1 MEDLSFANAPTDNSS
16 AHPSAQPV
24 LDSQPSAQLS
34 TQAPAAS
41 SASTSDASYV
51 TSDQLVAL
59 SDKMSEQ
66 FARFEALLSR
76 GNIFTAPSM
85 PVNPVPAQKVLSDT
99 PFLDPS
105 SARPTGPVWLPAEA
119 EDNKGSDVKPEKKKP
134 HKHKKSDK
142 KTHRHSGRHSDKPTD
157 RQRDTSELNPVGA
170 KQLATSSS
178 QATTEDMT
186 DTGSQALPAKAP
198 VSQPAVQSTGPPTKE
213 LSATGLTPSYSQAS
227 ATYRTTGPEDY
238 PQASVYS
245 DLPYE
250 PEDSEHYS
258 ASEPDEG
265 ELSDTGEKQ
274 EVTEDMNYRET
285 VRSVR
290 SFMGWNHIPVF
301 EADFSE
307 PDKSN
312 NPWKGKVPR
321 RPARVSVA
329 MPPDDW
335 LCQKL
340 ERLNTMVA
348 EGYPSRSQDSSGLKK
363 DQFIKM
369 PKSQARWYQMHT
381 LKPDTTLRPGKSVFS
396 WRNTEAKVN
405 SQFPRITKASSY
417 PPSGPVSRPISQEY
431 LRRWERNTKEGSYI
445 VNQAAGFNRCASE
458 LQDRM
463 NHSLVCLQSNFNK
476 GKAPKEVSE
485 ALHDLKD
492 YLAFHQNVSIAM
504 GTSLQHLADGL
515 FVNMANLVLLR
526 RDSFLDHVKP
536 GVKPDTWT
544 RLRNA
549 PLFNYGLFPDL
560 ICIAEQDITKSEST
574 SAAPRP
580 GPGAMQRTG
589 WRNQNRFQPY
599 HRWDS
604 RNAAPAEPAQ
614 PWRQFAQGRGRSRG
628 RGRSTN
634 PCFSRARGFKHQK

>member
-1 MEDLSFANAPTDNSS
+1 MASPGDFKGQRRGACGHIMAAFDLHERCARCREKKLGEDPCVKDKPCSLCDQFSDTQKETLSTPSYRIRKERKAGLLVSPKEVTVISPVEDLSSANAPTDNSS
-16 AHPSAQPV
+16 AHPSAHPV
-24 LDSQPSAQLS
+24 PESQPSAQPAA
-34 TQAPAAS
+34 QAPAAS

-76 GNIFTAPSM
+76 GNIFTAPCM
-85 PVNPVPAQKVLSDT
+85 
-99 PFLDPS
+99 
-105 SARPTGPVWLPAEA
+105 
-119 EDNKGSDVKPEKKKP
+119 
-134 HKHKKSDK
+134 SDK
-142 KTHRHSGRHSDKPTD
+142 KTHRHSGKHSDKPTD
-157 RQRDTSELNPVGA
+157 RQKHTSELNPVGA
-170 KQLATSSS
+170 KQLPTSSS
-178 QATTEDMT
+178 QAPAEDMT

-198 VSQPAVQSTGPPTKE
+198 VSQPAGQSTGPPTKE
-213 LSATGLTPSYSQAS
+213 LSATGPAPSYSLAS
-227 ATYRTTGPEDY
+227 ANYRTTGPEDY
-238 PQASVYS
+238 SQASVFS

-250 PEDSEHYS
+250 PEDSERYS

-290 SFMGWNHIPVF
+290 SFIGWNHIPVF

-321 RPARVSVA
+321 RPSRVSVA

-340 ERLNTMVA
+340 ERLNTTVA

-381 LKPDTTLRPGKSVFS
+381 LKPDTTPRPGKSVFS

-431 LRRWERNTKEGSYI
+431 LRRWERNAKEGSYI

-463 NHSLVCLQSNFNK
+463 NQSLVCLQSNFNK

-485 ALHDLKD
+485 ALHDL
-492 YLAFHQNVSIAM
+492 
-504 GTSLQHLADGL
+504 
-515 FVNMANLVLLR
+515 
-526 RDSFLDHVKP
+526 
-536 GVKPDTWT
+536 
-544 RLRNA
+544 
-549 PLFNYGLFPDL
+549 
-560 ICIAEQDITKSEST
+560 
-574 SAAPRP
+574 
-580 GPGAMQRTG
+580 
-589 WRNQNRFQPY
+589 
-599 HRWDS
+599 
-604 RNAAPAEPAQ
+604 
-614 PWRQFAQGRGRSRG
+614 
-628 RGRSTN
+628 
-634 PCFSRARGFKHQK
+634 

>member
-1 MEDLSFANAPTDNSS
+1 MASPGDFKGQYRGACGHIMAAFDLHERCARCREKKLGEDPCVKDKPCSLCDKFSETQKETLSTPSYRIRKERKAGLLVSPKEVTVISPVEDLSSANAPTDNSS
-16 AHPSAQPV
+16 AQPV
-24 LDSQPSAQLS
+24 PDSQPSAQLS

-41 SASTSDASYV
+41 SASTSDTSYV
-51 TSDQLVAL
+51 TSDQLFAL

-85 PVNPVPAQKVLSDT
+85 PVNPVPAHKVLSDT

-105 SARPTGPVWLPAEA
+105 SARPTGLVWLPAEA
-119 EDNKGSDVKPEKKKP
+119 EENKGSDAKPEKKKP

-157 RQRDTSELNPVGA
+157 RQRDTSELNPVSA

-213 LSATGLTPSYSQAS
+213 LSATGPTPSYSQAS

-245 DLPYE
+245 DLPYD
-250 PEDSEHYS
+250 PEGSEHYS

-265 ELSDTGEKQ
+265 ELSDTGEKL

-335 LCQKL
+335 LCKKL
-340 ERLNTMVA
+340 ERLNTTVA

-381 LKPDTTLRPGKSVFS
+381 LKPDTTPCPGKSVFS

-431 LRRWERNTKEGSYI
+431 LR
-445 VNQAAGFNRCASE
+445 
-458 LQDRM
+458 
-463 NHSLVCLQSNFNK
+463 
-476 GKAPKEVSE
+476 
-485 ALHDLKD
+485 
-492 YLAFHQNVSIAM
+492 
-504 GTSLQHLADGL
+504 
-515 FVNMANLVLLR
+515 
-526 RDSFLDHVKP
+526 
-536 GVKPDTWT
+536 
-544 RLRNA
+544 
-549 PLFNYGLFPDL
+549 
-560 ICIAEQDITKSEST
+560 
-574 SAAPRP
+574 
-580 GPGAMQRTG
+580 
-589 WRNQNRFQPY
+589 
-599 HRWDS
+599 
-604 RNAAPAEPAQ
+604 
-614 PWRQFAQGRGRSRG
+614 
-628 RGRSTN
+628 
-634 PCFSRARGFKHQK
+634 

>member
-1 MEDLSFANAPTDNSS
+1 MASPGDFKGQRRGACGHIMAAFDLHERCARCREKKLGEDPCVKDKPCSLCDQFSDTQKETLSTPSYRIRKERKAGDLSSANAPTDNSS
-16 AHPSAQPV
+16 AQPSAHLVPV
-24 LDSQPSAQLS
+24 SQPSAQPAA
-34 TQAPAAS
+34 QAPAAS

-85 PVNPVPAQKVLSDT
+85 PVKPVSAQKVLSDT
-99 PFLDPS
+99 PFIDPS
-105 SARPTGPVWLPAEA
+105 SARPTGPVWPPAESVD
-119 EDNKGSDVKPEKKKP
+119 DNGSDVKPDKKKS

-142 KTHRHSGRHSDKPTD
+142 KTHRHSGIHSAKPTD
-157 RQRDTSELNPVGA
+157 RQKFTAELNPVGA
-170 KQLATSSS
+170 KPLTTSSS
-178 QATTEDMT
+178 QAPAEDMT
-186 DTGSQALPAKAP
+186 DTGSQAIPSKAP
-198 VSQPAVQSTGPPTKE
+198 VSQPAGQPTGPPTKE
-213 LSATGLTPSYSQAS
+213 LSATGPAPCYSQAS
-227 ATYRTTGPEDY
+227 ANYRTTGPEDY
-238 PQASVYS
+238 SQASVFS
-245 DLPYE
+245 DQPYE
-250 PEDSEHYS
+250 PEDSERYS

-321 RPARVSVA
+321 RPSRVSVA

-340 ERLNTMVA
+340 ERLNTTVA

-363 DQFIKM
+363 DQFLKM

-381 LKPDTTLRPGKSVFS
+381 LKPDTTPRPGKSVFS

-431 LRRWERNTKEGSYI
+431 LRRWERNAKEGSYI

-463 NHSLVCLQSNFNK
+463 NQSLVCLQSNFNK

-492 YLAFHQNVSIAM
+492 YLAFHQNVSVAM
-504 GTSLQHLADGL
+504 GTSLQHLADSL

-526 RDSFLDHVKP
+526 RDSYLDHVKP
-536 GVKPDTWT
+536 GVKSDLESAQECPIVQ
-544 RLRNA
+544 LRSL
-549 PLFNYGLFPDL
+549 P
-560 ICIAEQDITKSEST
+560 
-574 SAAPRP
+574 
-580 GPGAMQRTG
+580 
-589 WRNQNRFQPY
+589 
-599 HRWDS
+599 
-604 RNAAPAEPAQ
+604 
-614 PWRQFAQGRGRSRG
+614 
-628 RGRSTN
+628 
-634 PCFSRARGFKHQK
+634 